1 MRPVEVSQEE
11 VVQAGLDLQAVGRNV
26 TGFALRQKVGG
37 GNANRLKQVWDEYVA
52 SKAVAQISPV
62 AELPVE
68 VAEEMS
74 AVTRELTDR
83 LTKLAVELNDKT
95 VKASERRVS
104 EVVRAAG
111 EQREQAERELVDAAL
126 TVDELESKLESA
138 QAELVRS
145 GQVIEGL
152 NRQSQ
157 AQEVELAQLRERL
170 VSMEQHARALVEQ
183 HAAEAA
189 KAARQI
195 ASLERTVE
203 QVRTELTEVRVRA
216 AADAQANDERKVAA
230 EQEIARLADE
240 ARKLQGTLDLA
251 QHELLEVRGSA
262 ALLRNELTEV
272 TVRAAAE
279 AKAAERAM
287 SRLGEDVHKLQ
298 ESLGLAQREVLE
310 AKEVNAKL
318 TGRMEGLV
326 AQNEALL
333 AAIKPG
339 SGQSGS
345 GLGS

>member
-152 NRQSQ
+152 YRQSQ

-170 VSMEQHARALVEQ
+170 ASMEQHARALVEQ

-195 ASLERTVE
+195 TSLEKTVE
-203 QVRTELTEVRVRA
+203 QVRTEAMQTE
-216 AADAQANDERKVAA
+216 
-230 EQEIARLADE
+230 
-240 ARKLQGTLDLA
+240 
-251 QHELLEVRGSA
+251 A
-262 ALLRNELTEV
+262 ALRTELTEV

-279 AKAAERAM
+279 AKAAERAV

-318 TGRMEGLV
+318 SGRMEGLV

-333 AAIKPG
+333 AAIKPS

-345 GLGS
+345 GLGD

>member
-170 VSMEQHARALVEQ
+170 ASMEQHARTLVEQ

-195 ASLERTVE
+195 TSLEKTVE
-203 QVRTELTEVRVRA
+203 LVRTEAMQTE
-216 AADAQANDERKVAA
+216 
-230 EQEIARLADE
+230 
-240 ARKLQGTLDLA
+240 
-251 QHELLEVRGSA
+251 A
-262 ALLRNELTEV
+262 ALRTELTEV
-272 TVRAAAE
+272 TVRAAEE
-279 AKAAERAM
+279 AKAAERAV

-318 TGRMEGLV
+318 SGRMEGLV
-326 AQNEALL
+326 VQNEALL

-345 GLGS
+345 GLGD